1 MEEDINILDEVVGRS
16 KELREKD
23 FGMLIGTKQMQ
34 SIENLIKGYRE
45 LEYKYDK
52 ALTDLSI
59 EAKRTNEEN
68 YRCSLFAVENNDLK
82 EKLADSISKS
92 KIKEKIEEYQANM
105 KKYEYADKNIF
116 NENNI
121 RQEVITVLQ
130 ELMED
135 K

>member
-92 KIKEKIEEYQANM
+92 KIKEIRDKAEVMDYYTLPDVIEDLNKLLGDE
-105 KKYEYADKNIF
+105 E
-116 NENNI
+116 
-121 RQEVITVLQ
+121 
-130 ELMED
+130 
-135 K
+135 

>member
-1 MEEDINILDEVVGRS
+1 MEETIKILEEIKTMDKWVLGT
-16 KELREKD
+16 RERQA
-23 FGMLIGTKQMQ
+23 L
-34 SIENLIKGYRE
+34 ENLIKGYRE
-45 LEYKYDK
+45 LEYKYNK

-82 EKLADSISKS
+82 EKLDDSIPKS
-92 KIKEKIEEYQANM
+92 KIKEKIEPVINSLE
-105 KKYEYADKNIF
+105 KDGFVGYADELRDI
-116 NENNI
+116 
-121 RQEVITVLQ
+121 LQ